1 MQRLN
6 RPFQSAMNVM
16 HKILCI
22 MILFAWS
29 GGVIY
34 AGTVPAAETVTAKGT
49 VADID
54 GEPLPGVTVTQT
66 GTQNI
71 VVTNLDGEYTI
82 SVPKGSV
89 IEFTYIGKDPSKVT
103 VTESRTYDVT
113 LYDNETMLDEVMV
126 TGYSTTVSYTHLTL
140 PTICSV

>member
-1 MQRLN
+1 
-6 RPFQSAMNVM
+6 MNVM

-66 GTQNI
+66 GTQNLSLI
-71 VVTNLDGEYTI
+71 HI
-82 SVPKGSV
+82 S
-89 IEFTYIGKDPSKVT
+89 E
-103 VTESRTYDVT
+103 
-113 LYDNETMLDEVMV
+113 
-126 TGYSTTVSYTHLTL
+126 
-140 PTICSV
+140 PTRPY